1 MTYLTVYLI
10 PSPECMQTILHLT
23 CAGVNMNAIQDCLN
37 IDLENIRKWL
47 IANKLTLNMAK
58 TEFMLIGSRQRLG
71 TFTSS
76 PALVING
83 TLVNQVSTSKS
94 LGVIIDENLTWN
106 DHIDKLAKKIAS
118 SIAALKRVRQ
128 FVPPST
134 LLCIYNALIQP
145 HFDYCSVVWGNCSI
159 KLSDK
164 VQKLQ
169 NRAATV
175 LTYSSFDTDASLL
188 LESLGWKNL

>member
-1 MTYLTVYLI
+1 
-10 PSPECMQTILHLT
+10 
-23 CAGVNMNAIQDCLN
+23 
-37 IDLENIRKWL
+37 
-47 IANKLTLNMAK
+47 
-58 TEFMLIGSRQRLG
+58 MLIGLRQKLG
-71 TFTSS
+71 TFTRS

-83 TLVNQVSTSKS
+83 ALVNQVSKSKS

-134 LLCIYNALIQP
+134 LCIYNALIQP

-164 VQKLQ
+164 LQKLH
-169 NRAATV
+169 NRAARV

-188 LESLGWKNL
+188 FESLGWKNLSTCWSINPFMALSRSIYFPNL